1 MFSVMK
7 TEQAFLALADAI
19 KKHGTPICQ
28 ETDPELWFP
37 ETGGENGAFKTAKL
51 FCSQCPVRL
60 ECLNLALANNEQHGI
75 WGGLSVKERQRLRR

>member
-1 MFSVMK
+1 MK
-7 TEQAFLALADAI
+7 TAQAFTALADAI

-37 ETGGENGAFKTAKL
+37 DTGGENGAHKKAKQ
-51 FCSQCPVRL
+51 FCSECPSRL
-60 ECLNLALANNEQHGI
+60 ECLNYAIVANEQHGI